1 MLRRQRNAARLQ
13 GQGIDLM
20 TLLACVLRCTVQV
33 EAGRHAAYFLQG
45 LDTLLGAERGVAQ

>member
-13 GQGIDLM
+13 GQGVDLM
-20 TLLACVLRCTVQV
+20 TLLGGVLRCTVQV

-45 LDTLLGAERGVAQ
+45 LDTLVGTERGVVQ